1 MNYLNKFA
9 FISICVC
16 TFLAL
21 GQNNAPTKSCTGS
34 EKCADRDHTL
44 SHWKYIWNKKQ
55 LITDKRWSLPKFWVL
70 CLHLSVPRIIWS
82 TQIFF
87 FFFFQFRHLECDKH
101 WIFIWEEET
110 HPLVLQS
117 SSHLSKHSQ
126 FLWAGWWTM
135 SQCNGWW
142 ILLYLWAGWQLFLFL
157 WVWCSG
163 VWRHLVIEQK
173 KHFSLWYWICTN
185 GNITQRDAFMC
196 YVLSFETTFQHTCM
210 GPAMLEMEWV
220 SEYKFQ
226 NIHWVNIPTRHS

>member
-87 FFFFQFRHLECDKH
+87 FFFFNSGIWNVTSIGYLFEKRKH
-101 WIFIWEEET
+101 IHWFCNLRVT
-110 HPLVLQS
+110 CQS
-117 SSHLSKHSQ
+117 
-126 FLWAGWWTM
+126 
-135 SQCNGWW
+135 
-142 ILLYLWAGWQLFLFL
+142 I
-157 WVWCSG
+157 
-163 VWRHLVIEQK
+163 
-173 KHFSLWYWICTN
+173 
-185 GNITQRDAFMC
+185 
-196 YVLSFETTFQHTCM
+196 LSFCGLGGGQCLSAM
-210 GPAMLEMEWV
+210 GGGSSCICELGGNYSCFCGFGAPVFDVTW
-220 SEYKFQ
+220 S
-226 NIHWVNIPTRHS
+226 